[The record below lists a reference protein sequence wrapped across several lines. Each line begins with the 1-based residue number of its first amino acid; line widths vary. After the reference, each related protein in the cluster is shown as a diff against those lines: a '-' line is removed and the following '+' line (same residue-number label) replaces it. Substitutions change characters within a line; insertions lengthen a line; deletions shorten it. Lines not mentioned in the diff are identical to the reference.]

1 MTDLLPTLQEF
12 YRDKLTAVLRHQAA
26 ALLVAQYDANNA
38 YQYLINRE
46 DTQLGWVAQAIVRHG
61 GEVPEDQSE
70 PARPVTGKG
79 IDAAAPLLEEDARD
93 AQAFVDRWTPRV
105 QALVNARERGMLEVI
120 LGETLEHKR
129 FFEQARAG
137 RTDLLGRR
145 TASVGALVGQVL
157 PTRWLE

>member
-1 MTDLLPTLQEF
+1 MRVGTTPSITCSAPGSIAGGVADNLANLERWLAF
-12 YRDKLTAVLRHQAA
+12 LRASHYDRVF
-26 ALLVAQYDANNA
+26 VAPYHAHLRAGADDA
-38 YQYLINRE
+38 
-46 DTQLGWVAQAIVRHG
+46 D
-61 GEVPEDQSE
+61 
-70 PARPVTGKG
+70 PV
-79 IDAAAPLLEEDARD
+79 
-93 AQAFVDRWTPRV
+93 Q
-105 QALVNARERGMLEVI
+105 RERGMLEVI